1 MKSRFVSLVIIF
13 VAIPFLVLSI
23 LWWYWGN
30 QPVCFSG
37 AESNRCQE
45 TLFVIKKGDGIEKI
59 AAALKTKE
67 IIKSP
72 LVFKIQAVRNNLA
85 KKIQAGEFYLSGE
98 KKPLEIAQSLTRGSF
113 DKKVTVLEGWRSEE
127 IGESL
132 LLQGID
138 INLESWRQE
147 VQKGRL
153 EGYLFPDTYMMP
165 QSISAVKLID
175 IFLKNFEKKFTPDLE
190 KEALLKGMDKNQVLI
205 LASLVEREAHHEKDR
220 PIVAGILSKR
230 LRNNWPLQVDASVQY
245 ALASKNCPLSK
256 ANCQWWP
263 QSLSEKDLKTQS
275 SYNTYLYRGL
285 PPAPICNPSLSSIKA
300 VIFSQESPYWFYL
313 SDKQGEIHY
322 AVSDRQQAENI
333 RKYLR

>member
-1 MKSRFVSLVIIF
+1 
-13 VAIPFLVLSI
+13 
-23 LWWYWGN
+23 
-30 QPVCFSG
+30 
-37 AESNRCQE
+37 
-45 TLFVIKKGDGIEKI
+45 
-59 AAALKTKE
+59 
-67 IIKSP
+67 
-72 LVFKIQAVRNNLA
+72 
-85 KKIQAGEFYLSGE
+85 
-98 KKPLEIAQSLTRGSF
+98 
-113 DKKVTVLEGWRSEE
+113 
-127 IGESL
+127 
-132 LLQGID
+132 
-138 INLESWRQE
+138 
-147 VQKGRL
+147 
-153 EGYLFPDTYMMP
+153 
-165 QSISAVKLID
+165 
-175 IFLKNFEKKFTPDLE
+175 
-190 KEALLKGMDKNQVLI
+190 MDKNQVLI